1 MSNGK
6 ISVSS
11 RERYRPKAIV
21 RARLFKEGC
30 KNSLASSTV
39 TIDEDEGVQVFQ
51 GDSGGPPASLQE
63 VPTPDIARES
73 GGEKSEKLRTLKTLP
88 RSMAPIIAFNG
99 R

>member
-51 GDSGGPPASLQE
+51 EIQEASQLPSKRYPP
-63 VPTPDIARES
+63 P
-73 GGEKSEKLRTLKTLP
+73 TLP
-88 RSMAPIIAFNG
+88 ANQAGKSRRNFEHLRLCQG
-99 R
+99 L